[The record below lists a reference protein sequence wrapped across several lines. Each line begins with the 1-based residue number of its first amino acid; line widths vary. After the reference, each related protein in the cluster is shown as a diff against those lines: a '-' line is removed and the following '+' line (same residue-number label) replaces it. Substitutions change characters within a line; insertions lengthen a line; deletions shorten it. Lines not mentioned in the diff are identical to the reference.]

1 MLKKILYVIVVIVII
16 VILAIM
22 WTDSKNKKVE
32 APVVNSENTN
42 TTAQSDTTASI
53 NNELD
58 SINVDSGIDTDLKS
72 VDVDV
77 KTL

>member
-1 MLKKILYVIVVIVII
+1 MLKKILYAIVVIVII

-32 APVVNSENTN
+32 APLVNSENT
-42 TTAQSDTTASI
+42 TTQSDTTASI
-53 NNELD
+53 NSELD

-72 VDVDV
+72 VDADV